1 MMATAGGDVLEA
13 ALMATPYGWLANKS
27 KVIGRAIAGAAVGA
41 GIGEFAGF
49 GVPGSI
55 IGGAGGAAIAQIPFA
70 RRLWNKTF
78 KTVQQIEDKVLPK
91 LERQIVLDKTMHGV
105 GAFGATALA
114 EAAEEGTQYLNS
126 LDAEKILN

>member
-13 ALMATPYGWLANKS
+13 ALMVTPYGALAGKS

-41 GIGEFAGF
+41 AAGEFAGF

-55 IGGAGGAAIAQIPFA
+55 IGGAGGAAFAQIPFA

-114 EAAEEGTQYLNS
+114 EAA
-126 LDAEKILN
+126 